1 MTIKLS
7 IEIESPLTPDDH
19 DLLTGIS
26 VLTLAIANRPM
37 AENRFPETFP
47 PDDEEESQ
55 PEDDAAS
62 PPRICGDQEYTVRR
76 GSQVAET
83 TGGICVS
90 PVGHRGRHR
99 YRRLPLETGNGLA
112 N

>member
-1 MTIKLS
+1 MTVKLA
-7 IEIESPLTPDDH
+7 IEITSPLTPDDH

-26 VLTLAIANRPM
+26 VLTLAIANREM
-37 AENRFPETFP
+37 AENRFPDTFP
-47 PDDEEESQ
+47 PDEDEETPP
-55 PEDDAAS
+55 PEDDAAG
-62 PPRICGDQEYTVRR
+62 PPKLCGDLEYTVRR

-99 YRRLPLETGNGLA
+99 YRRPDETTNGLA